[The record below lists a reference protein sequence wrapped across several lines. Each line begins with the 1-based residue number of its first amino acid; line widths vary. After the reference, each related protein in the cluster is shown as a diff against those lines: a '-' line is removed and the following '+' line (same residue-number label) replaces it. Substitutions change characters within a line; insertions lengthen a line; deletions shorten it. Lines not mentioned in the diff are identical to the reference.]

1 MLLIGLIFLIL
12 GMLLVILTKS
22 DYLNIFEI
30 ITDYFKI
37 FNNNKRECIIFCLYP
52 LFFSIGIVFLSDTI
66 DKLYSEL
73 SVIVGIIL
81 SMLFAGLSIL
91 TTYDCSAITDEEQK
105 EKFRM
110 SIVQTIN
117 AIRFDFLMC
126 LVLLIVI
133 ILIKI
138 KFLYFKFIIDIK
150 VIVSVLNI
158 VLPIIVLYLF
168 FVILFVLLLIIKNM
182 FILIKFNTYIEK
194 K

>member
-37 FNNNKRECIIFCLYP
+37 FNNNKRECLYP